1 MSITNEASTTL
12 PTARYRPSQ
21 RLLHW
26 LMAVIIISA
35 LLIGLYCSY
44 LTPGTPLRRAL
55 LDVHKSLGMTALV
68 LIAIRLPLR
77 LSFGEPAHRRPLDV
91 FNHYAARGAH
101 ILLYALMILMPLAGY
116 TTSAAGGHDLPW
128 FGLFQW
134 PNLLSPDR
142 GLERIAAQI
151 HEYGAYCLYVLVSLH
166 ILAALW
172 HHFIR
177 RDEVL
182 QRMLGL

>member
-1 MSITNEASTTL
+1 MSITTEASATVSTT
-12 PTARYRPSQ
+12 RYRPSQ
-21 RLLHW
+21 RILHW
-26 LMAVIIISA
+26 LMAIVIISA
-35 LLIGLYCSY
+35 LVIGLYCSY
-44 LTPGTPLRRAL
+44 LTPGVPLRRAL

-77 LSFGEPAHRRPLDV
+77 LSLGEPAYRRPLDV

-134 PNLLSPDR
+134 PNLLPLDK
-142 GLERIAAQI
+142 GLERTAAEI
-151 HEYGAYCLYVLVSLH
+151 HEYGAYCLYAVVSLH

-172 HHFIR
+172 HHFFR
-177 RDEVL
+177 KDEVL
-182 QRMLGL
+182 QRML

>member
-1 MSITNEASTTL
+1 MSATTAPAADA
-12 PTARYRPSQ
+12 PTTRYRPSQ
-21 RLLHW
+21 RIVHW
-26 LMAVIIISA
+26 LMAIVIISA
-35 LLIGLYCSY
+35 LAIGLYCSY
-44 LTPGTPLRRAL
+44 LVPATPLRRVL

-77 LSFGEPAHRRPLDV
+77 LSLGEPAYKQPLDV

-128 FGLFQW
+128 FGLFEW
-134 PNLLSPDR
+134 PNLLPLDR
-142 GLERIAAQI
+142 SLEKTAAEI
-151 HEYGAYCLYVLVSLH
+151 HEYGAYCLYAIVSLH

-172 HHFIR
+172 HRFFR
-177 RDEVL
+177 RDGVME
-182 QRMLGL
+182 RMTF

>member
-1 MSITNEASTTL
+1 MSATTAPATDA
-12 PTARYRPSQ
+12 PTTRYRPSQ
-21 RLLHW
+21 RIVHW
-26 LMAVIIISA
+26 LMAIVIISA
-35 LLIGLYCSY
+35 LAIGLYCSY
-44 LTPGTPLRRAL
+44 LVPGTPLRRVL

-77 LSFGEPAHRRPLDV
+77 LSLGEPAYKQPLDV

-128 FGLFQW
+128 FGLFEW
-134 PNLLSPDR
+134 PNLLPLDR
-142 GLERIAAQI
+142 SLEKTAAEI
-151 HEYGAYCLYVLVSLH
+151 HEYGAYCLYAIVSLH

-172 HHFIR
+172 HRFFR
-177 RDEVL
+177 KDGVME
-182 QRMLGL
+182 RMTF

>member
-1 MSITNEASTTL
+1 MPRT
-12 PTARYRPSQ
+12 RYRPSQ

-26 LMAVIIISA
+26 LMAIVIISA
-35 LLIGLYCSY
+35 LIIGLYCSY

-55 LDVHKSLGMTALV
+55 LDVHKSLGMTALF

-77 LSFGEPAHRRPLDV
+77 LSLGEPAFRRPLDV

-101 ILLYALMILMPLAGY
+101 ILLYLLMIVMPLAGY
-116 TTSAAGGHDLPW
+116 TTSATGGHDLPW
-128 FGLFQW
+128 FGLFEW
-134 PNLLSPDR
+134 PNLLPLDKR
-142 GLERIAAQI
+142 LERISAEI
-151 HEYGAYCLYVLVSLH
+151 HQYAGYCLIAIVSLH

-177 RDEVL
+177 KDEVL
-182 QRMLGL
+182 KRMAF